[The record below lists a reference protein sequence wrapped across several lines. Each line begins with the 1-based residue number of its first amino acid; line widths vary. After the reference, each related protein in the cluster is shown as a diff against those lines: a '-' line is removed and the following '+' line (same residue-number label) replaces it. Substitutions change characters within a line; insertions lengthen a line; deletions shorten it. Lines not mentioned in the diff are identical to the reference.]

1 MKQFFSPLI
10 VVILLVVIYFS
21 TRLPDINT
29 NQPDDRYVA
38 DFSFENVTISLL
50 HKGKKRW
57 VVTASQ
63 SQIFNFSSTIFLKD
77 INGGFL
83 SENDDATIFEFES
96 PLGVFYFQTEVLDL
110 VRTNAHFSVDDI
122 TTFVISDEL
131 MVNIADK
138 TIAMFKLT
146 PIK

>member
-1 MKQFFSPLI
+1 M
-10 VVILLVVIYFS
+10 
-21 TRLPDINT
+21 
-29 NQPDDRYVA
+29 
-38 DFSFENVTISLL
+38 
-50 HKGKKRW
+50 
-57 VVTASQ
+57 
-63 SQIFNFSSTIFLKD
+63 KD

-138 TIAMFKLT
+138 TIAAHGNVQINSNQINLSGDIMTADLIENKIR
-146 PIK
+146 IKRNVQGSIIPN